1 MDLYVDRG
9 DGGAPLAVQVEACAT
24 VADVIAALRQVSD
37 SAPVHIVLRYQGEDL
52 DPAAALADLGVCSE
66 AVLHVADSV
75 ERINWRFVGAEGDGQ
90 CGTNP
95 GPGYSMLLVD
105 GQIPLG
111 GVGAFCVQMEAPNDA
126 CHDVGA
132 VTAQWKPDEW
142 GTGFDRGMLGYKEGG
157 AFDAPRIDGP
167 HETVTCRID
176 GRRKIAE
183 WWYLDKSAEIWSD
196 DSTDR
201 HIQRPLT
208 EEDFPCTLAVQCYNH
223 EGTPAGA
230 AHFHLR
236 TPSSLPPL
244 PPV

>member
-142 GTGFDRGMLGYKEGG
+142 GTGFDRGMLEYKDGGLFEG
-157 AFDAPRIDGP
+157 DHRITGP
-167 HETVTCRID
+167 HEIVTCRVD
-176 GRRKIAE
+176 GRRKCAE
-183 WWYLDKSAEIWSD
+183 WWYENSEPDPGSGGFGYAVMTMK
-196 DSTDR
+196 
-201 HIQRPLT
+201 
-208 EEDFPCTLAVQCYNH
+208 EEDFPCTLAVQCYNKT
-223 EGTPAGA
+223 GQSAGA

-244 PPV
+244 APA